1 MQVLKSCLIVSL
13 LLLIWMP
20 TNELRAEQWVP
31 SASLEE
37 KFRINAQGLSVPDF
51 DQISLS
57 DLGQVVLG
65 GEIPRSV
72 DATVKYPVSRRWQA
86 GDELTTVLHL
96 SDLPDLTPQQFSLDQ
111 IAEITQ
117 QPLSNQPLSDYKLLV
132 QQPLSDLVEAIPYLK
147 NFPVRGVRPIADLL
161 DDVAIPAPETIGAL
175 LRAQPSLGTRSL
187 QSLKDSPYTL
197 TDIPNATATPI
208 QAFRGW
214 QQQAIADI
222 PGLSQVPLGKMP
234 QRIAGQSPI
243 VAQITALPDRSPLP
257 RINTI
262 TGSDVKG
269 FRLSCPS
276 RTGGRELSSASPCA
290 AIDLTEI
297 LSNSDQSSRRKAA
310 KLSSNPQQ
318 WVLGSV
324 QEVEGGL
331 GTLKLLP
338 NKVGGSAGYEPTGR
352 HPFGTAFKQVL
363 EQIDPT
369 QTLVTSALLFRVCD
383 GEGSCSPYNQFK
395 VPFIAYRLNDLMVIG
410 SDQAAN
416 TPTIDTASRYQ
427 TTRSGSCIGE
437 VVAGISVNLLT
448 QAIAQINLEPT
459 NTTFVGMFACSSQN
473 KSCGRALGQY
483 RTFSSDPDVQA
494 LIQSQPQGGDWLK
507 QLAKGHKPRSEE
519 LLQFYPP
526 EAQIQVLRQ
535 KTKAL
540 LATASQQI
548 PPTIG
553 MASNEETRRDFPE
566 LDSARLIARVAQM
579 WLGGTQAS
587 WDNLPVFR
595 GDSTD
600 VGVQAQRNYQAQGGN
615 PYVPCP
621 ADVPGGELLSPRIA
635 QAVQKLGYFSTKPG
649 PGNGILASA
658 WAVRQVVQSAG
669 ISALGDNPDY
679 IPAIARALQQRG
691 IPVSVE
697 ESQAGDLAIAAHEQ
711 HIGICL
717 NTPCTLVRSQSAA
730 LQTFSWESSLDF
742 NGEFDGA
749 SVLYRITQP

>member
-20 TNELRAEQWVP
+20 TDELRAEQWVP
-31 SASLEE
+31 SVSLEE

-51 DQISLS
+51 DQISLF
-57 DLGQVVLG
+57 DLGQVVSG

-72 DATVKYPVSRRWQA
+72 DPTVKYPVSRRWQA
-86 GDELTTVLHL
+86 GDALTTVLHL

-111 IAEITQ
+111 IAEIIQ
-117 QPLSNQPLSDYKLLV
+117 QPLSNQPLSDYKLLA

-147 NFPVRGVRPIADLL
+147 NFPVKGVRPIADLL
-161 DDVAIPAPETIGAL
+161 NDVAIPAPETIGAL
-175 LRAQPSLGTRSL
+175 LSAQPSLGTRSL
-187 QSLKDSPYTL
+187 QSLKDSSYTL
-197 TDIPNATATPI
+197 ADIPNATATPI

-234 QRIAGQSPI
+234 QRIAGQFPI

-257 RINTI
+257 RTNTM

-290 AIDLTEI
+290 AIGLTEI

-310 KLSSNPQQ
+310 KPSSNPQQ

-363 EQIDPT
+363 EQIDPA
-369 QTLVTSALLFRVCD
+369 QALVTSALLFRVCD
-383 GEGSCSPYNQFK
+383 GERSCSPYNQFK

-410 SDQAAN
+410 SDRAVN
-416 TPTIDTASRYQ
+416 TTTTDTASRYQ

-437 VVAGISVNLLT
+437 VVAGISVNLLA

-473 KSCGRALGQY
+473 NSCGRALGRY

-494 LIQSQPQGGDWLK
+494 LIQSQLQGGDWLK
-507 QLAKGHKPRSEE
+507 QLAEGHKPSPEE
-519 LLQFYPP
+519 LIRFYPP

-548 PPTIG
+548 TTGI
-553 MASNEETRRDFPE
+553 ASKETRRDFPE

-587 WDNLPVFR
+587 WDNLPVFQ
-595 GDSTD
+595 GNSTD

-635 QAVQKLGYFSTKPG
+635 QAVQKLGHFSTKPG
-649 PGNGILASA
+649 PGNGTLASA
-658 WAVRQVVQSAG
+658 WAVGQVVQSAG

-679 IPAIARALQQRG
+679 ISAIVNALQQRG
-691 IPVSVE
+691 MPVSLE
-697 ESQAGDLAIAAHEQ
+697 DSQAGDLAIAAHEQ

-717 NTPCTLVRSQSAA
+717 NTPCTLVRSQSAT
-730 LQTFSWESSLDF
+730 LQTFSWDSSLDF
-742 NGEFDGA
+742 NSEFDGA
-749 SVLYRITQP
+749 STVYRITQP